1 MPINILAAFAVALT
15 ALTFALPLQAQPAT
29 TQAEPG
35 DPAAQAAPA
44 ESLRE
49 KVATLEEK
57 SRVAYEA
64 GEWVSFYSANMK
76 LSQLL
81 PYEPE
86 YLVNVVKACALLDR
100 KTTAYHYM
108 LQLQQQGVA
117 YDFNATDDTL
127 NIRDTEAYTY
137 IANLMIDAG
146 NPAGEGMFAFDL
158 PGNPSDYS
166 AIAWDASRELFLA
179 GTTANG
185 SLLSVSSVNGET
197 ETLLEAD
204 KESGFWSIT
213 GLAVD
218 AGNNRLW
225 MASAATP
232 GFAGYDAG
240 LEVTSALFE
249 LDLKTLEVLN
259 RFDPPV
265 DGSPHVLGSL
275 AITQDGQVYVI
286 DQANPLVYLKSPGG
300 ETLNPFMASPDML
313 EFSDIAVTPDNSRIY
328 VSDPAL
334 GILEIAPLA
343 EQAGMLAGPET
354 MNLGGIV
361 SLDYH
366 DGNLYAVQG
375 DFEPERVVRLELD
388 PASGAVLSVNPMAV
402 ALLEFNRPGV
412 GVIKGDSLFY
422 IANTETADDSGA
434 IVLNTPLS
442 AGAAVVAPRMK
453 EDPRII
459 RPANQ

>member
-1 MPINILAAFAVALT
+1 MPRNLLAAFAVALT
-15 ALTFALPLQAQPAT
+15 ALTFALPLQAQSAAA
-29 TQAEPG
+29 QAEPG
-35 DPAAQAAPA
+35 DQAGQAAPA
-44 ESLRE
+44 ESLKE
-49 KVATLEEK
+49 QVATLEEK
-57 SRVAYEA
+57 SRVAYEE
-64 GEWVSFYSANMK
+64 GKWVSFYTANMK
-76 LSQLL
+76 LNQLL

-86 YLVNVVKACALLDR
+86 YLVNVVRACALLDR

-117 YDFNATDDTL
+117 HDFNATDDTL
-127 NIRDTEAYTY
+127 SIRDTEAYTY
-137 IANLMIDAG
+137 IANLLIDAG
-146 NPAGEGMFAFDL
+146 NPAGEGLFAFDL
-158 PGNPSDYS
+158 RGNASDYS
-166 AIAWDASRELFLA
+166 AIAWDASRDLFLA
-179 GTTANG
+179 GTTARG
-185 SLLSVSSVNGET
+185 ALLAVSANGET

-204 KESGFWSIT
+204 EENGLWSIT

-218 AGNNRLW
+218 ADNNRLW
-225 MASAATP
+225 VASAATP
-232 GFAGYDAG
+232 QFAGYAAG
-240 LEVTSALFE
+240 EEIKSALFE

-259 RFDPPV
+259 RFDPPA

-286 DQANPLVYLKSPGG
+286 DHASPFIYLKSPGG
-300 ETLNPFMASPDML
+300 EALNPFMASPDMI
-313 EFSDIAVTPDNSRIY
+313 EFSDIAVTPDNNRIY
-328 VSDPAL
+328 VSDATL

-375 DFEPERVVRLELD
+375 EFEPERIVRLELD
-388 PASGAVLSVNPMAV
+388 PATGAVLSVNPMAV

-412 GVIKGDSLFY
+412 GAIKDDDLYY
-422 IANTETADDSGA
+422 IANTGTADESGA

-442 AGAAVVAPRMK
+442 AGAAAVAPRMK
-453 EDPRII
+453 EDPRVV